1 MKKIQKKWI
10 LAVFLFLATAAAV
23 WMMKD
28 SGTGRPGGA
37 SSSSSPMAEFSG
49 ADLKEEENGQ
59 LVWSLKVD
67 HVKVDPQT
75 QISYLT
81 GVQGFFQK
89 GDSRLKLQAQQGT
102 VDQKKK
108 QIHLEGSIEGKS
120 SDGITLNAK
129 NLDYDGNTDILSAQ
143 GGFTAEQDGRV
154 LTADSFTADRVLQ
167 EIKAMGSPRLSERN
181 DAT

>member
-1 MKKIQKKWI
+1 
-10 LAVFLFLATAAAV
+10 
-23 WMMKD
+23 
-28 SGTGRPGGA
+28 
-37 SSSSSPMAEFSG
+37 MAEFSG

-89 GDSRLKLQAQQGT
+89 GDSRLKLQAQHGT

-154 LTADSFTADRVLQ
+154 LTADSSLQ
-167 EIKAMGSPRLSERN
+167 TVFCRKLKPWAAPGCQKGMMLHEDPISCCIYSIPASSFPDSRRGGCSRN
-181 DAT
+181 HRRCTDL